1 MSLAFFRQRFSEV
14 PVSINNLYG
23 DPFLPHSAE
32 KAPTF
37 RYGDESAHQAQLF
50 TKTFL
55 KNK

>member
-1 MSLAFFRQRFSEV
+1 MSCLFCFFRKDDFKWVHTMST
-14 PVSINNLYG
+14 S
-23 DPFLPHSAE
+23 LPHSAE